1 MKDQRGVT
9 LIELLIYITIV
20 GVIMVTV
27 VSFMMNLLTSR
38 SKVSAVSE
46 VLANARLMQDRLNDA
61 ARHAEGINVGSSTFG
76 TDPGVLSLN
85 MADTGVDPTVFS
97 LTSDDGQFQINEA
110 GGGNVLVSSNDVKI
124 TNLVFSN
131 LTTVEDI
138 GIIQVKF
145 TVTAVNPSDSDL
157 FDYAE
162 NFQTSLRIPL
172 D

>member
-9 LIELLIYITIV
+9 LVELVVYITIV
-20 GVIMVTV
+20 GVIMVTM
-27 VSFMMNLLTSR
+27 VSFMMNLITSR
-38 SKVSAVSE
+38 SKISAVSE
-46 VLANARLMQDRLNDA
+46 VLANARLIQDRLNDA
-61 ARHAEGINVGSSTFG
+61 ARHAEGINVGGSTFG
-76 TDPGVLSLN
+76 VDPGVLSLN
-85 MADTGVDPTVFS
+85 MVDVGVDPTVFS

-110 GGGNVLVSSNDVKI
+110 DGGNVLVSSNDVKI

-145 TVTAVNPSDSDL
+145 TVTSINPSDSDL

-162 NFQTSLRIPL
+162 NFQTAIRIPL